1 MAFTTTNT
9 DYQLTNV
16 FGDVDTFSI
25 TVVIDAPLT
34 PGVYVN
40 PDIVSVSYA
49 VSGALTPGTPS
60 GFPSF
65 ALQRDMDGT
74 EFYAQSSSLNFKIS
88 PTAVLSDGI
97 QVAELVGNDV
107 VLTYNARET
116 GNGRFHPALFE
127 LRANGTGQIQ
137 NSDNVI
143 TENPLQQVSF
153 GDEYIND
160 LMFDPGNTT
169 VITGVAPQSSGGGS
183 ISTLFLGL
191 LLFFGLARSHV
202 RKTSA
207 SRTLSS
213 IS

>member
-1 MAFTTTNT
+1 MRHITLTLLLCVSFVSTVCAQTMAFTTTNT

-88 PTAVLSDGI
+88 PTAVLSM
-97 QVAELVGNDV
+97 VF
-107 VLTYNARET
+107 RSRSSWET
-116 GNGRFHPALFE
+116 
-127 LRANGTGQIQ
+127 
-137 NSDNVI
+137 
-143 TENPLQQVSF
+143 
-153 GDEYIND
+153 
-160 LMFDPGNTT
+160 
-169 VITGVAPQSSGGGS
+169 
-183 ISTLFLGL
+183 TLY
-191 LLFFGLARSHV
+191 
-202 RKTSA
+202 
-207 SRTLSS
+207 
-213 IS
+213 